1 MPTKLFELI
10 LNPIRLR
17 IITAISNN
25 RVTAGDLKEQLPEIP
40 QTTLYRHINILLE
53 GGLLEVVDEIPQRGT
68 LERVLGFKTS
78 PSLTKEDLTGLSI
91 EEYQQTFSLILF
103 NLMQEAMNSLKNFP
117 EGKEIDLLSA
127 GYQFSEIRLN
137 LSDEEYETLNQE
149 ILKLMMAAA
158 QNKPSSNRIQRIFA
172 YFFIPLIGEID
183 SDSK

>member
-1 MPTKLFELI
+1 MPTQLFELI
-10 LNPIRLR
+10 LHPVRLR

-25 RVTAGDLKEQLPEIP
+25 QVTASDLKEVLREIP

-68 LERVLGFKTS
+68 VERVLGFKTY

-103 NLMQEAMNSLKNFP
+103 NLMQEAMNSLNNFP
-117 EGKEIDLLSA
+117 EGEEIDLLSV

-137 LSDEEYETLNQE
+137 LSDAEYKTLNQE
-149 ILKLMMAAA
+149 FLKLMMTAA
-158 QNKPSSNRIQRIFA
+158 QNKPSSDRIQRIFS
-172 YFFIPLIGEID
+172 YFFIPLID
-183 SDSK
+183 ARDPDSK